1 MWKYLYSETLK
12 ALMPFESYP
21 IYSITKR
28 LTLKIFHQETFE
40 EIDSEKGKIHRQIL
54 VTYMFFYAIPTLKE
68 VSNQLPHSP
77 EKSQL
82 GFIITHVLDFFL
94 ILGKWNKGTQ
104 FKIVERQPRRGYRRL
119 LAAVA
124 MSVTI
129 C

>member
-1 MWKYLYSETLK
+1 MLRYLYSDTLE

-28 LTLKIFHQETFE
+28 STLKIFLRETFE
-40 EIDSEKGKIHRQIL
+40 EINSEKGKIHLQTL

-68 VSNQLPHSP
+68 VSNQLPHSL

-94 ILGKWNKGTQ
+94 ILGKWDKSIQ
-104 FKIVERQPRRGYRRL
+104 FKNG
-119 LAAVA
+119 
-124 MSVTI
+124 
-129 C
+129 